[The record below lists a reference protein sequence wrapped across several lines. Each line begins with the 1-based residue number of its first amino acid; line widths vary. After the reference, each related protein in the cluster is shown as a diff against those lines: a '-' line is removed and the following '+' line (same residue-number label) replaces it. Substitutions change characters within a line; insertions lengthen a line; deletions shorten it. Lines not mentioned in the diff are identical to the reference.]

1 MNRHLLYSSIIAL
14 SVILI
19 FLASQ
24 FFTFQLFTPAQ
35 INTPANPNK
44 AIVKLNQ
51 TNYETNLTV
60 PGNRYALRIIEN
72 DNIDNFP
79 QLIPYYLVV
88 AYIIDA
94 SHQNKTIIT
103 LIIFKQKIYTIY
115 LGAGDYILVINLEVN
130 SPASINIPTSP
141 SSQYIML
148 INLRYTALRF
158 SLFTNMTLKIS
169 INVSRLP
176 VISASFYG
184 ENISNKTIYA
194 SRLYAI
200 TDFGNFNSTM
210 LSNLLAV
217 LFYIDGIIVGIS
229 NNVNTNYGMVI
240 YSQLVY
246 QNFIKLDL
254 SNVKKFEMLAIFQ
267 STSITSP

>member
-1 MNRHLLYSSIIAL
+1 
-14 SVILI
+14 
-19 FLASQ
+19 
-24 FFTFQLFTPAQ
+24 
-35 INTPANPNK
+35 
-44 AIVKLNQ
+44 
-51 TNYETNLTV
+51 
-60 PGNRYALRIIEN
+60 
-72 DNIDNFP
+72 
-79 QLIPYYLVV
+79 
-88 AYIIDA
+88 
-94 SHQNKTIIT
+94 

-115 LGAGDYILVINLEVN
+115 LGAGDYILAINLEIN

-200 TDFGNFNSTM
+200 TNFGNFNSTM

-254 SNVKKFEMLAIFQ
+254 SNVKKIRDVSYF
-267 STSITSP
+267 SININYQPMNHSSLELMQLLNSSFLSIVFYVLTFLLIALIIVYFVQRRNIKKVVKLL